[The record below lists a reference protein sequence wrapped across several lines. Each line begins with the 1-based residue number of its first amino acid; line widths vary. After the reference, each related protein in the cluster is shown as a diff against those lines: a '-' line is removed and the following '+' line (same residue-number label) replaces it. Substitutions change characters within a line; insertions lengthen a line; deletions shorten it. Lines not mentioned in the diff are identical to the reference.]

1 MKPKTLLFFAIALIV
16 IASMC
21 AQPSEK
27 PPEKTPTP
35 LTTGTPLPTSTP
47 ASAPTQTPPDQN
59 SDSEYGLP
67 ENGGPVCEN
76 CHINAKRQY
85 VPQADKIPGHVDGRD
100 YCQYCHAEG
109 NDVVREIAD
118 LHHSKYSDC
127 QRCHK
132 DYDLEKM
139 DCGSCHGYPDPF
151 SPSGGNLLTIHLKR
165 GVGCQDCHG
174 YDFLRIHQ
182 EKVIFPDRFRVP
194 VG

>member
-1 MKPKTLLFFAIALIV
+1 MISLIAV
-16 IASMC
+16 ASMC

-35 LTTGTPLPTSTP
+35 LPTPVTTPTPTPTPTATP
-47 ASAPTQTPPDQN
+47 AQEQGSA
-59 SDSEYGLP
+59 SEVTS
-67 ENGGPVCEN
+67 EAGPVCEN
-76 CHINAKRQY
+76 CHLNSKRQY
-85 VPQADKIPGHVDGRD
+85 VPQADKIPGHIDGVK
-100 YCQYCHAEG
+100 YCQYCHAQG
-109 NDVVREIAD
+109 NDVVNEIAD

-151 SPSGGNLLTIHLKR
+151 SPSGGNLLKIHMDR

-182 EKVIFPDRFRVP
+182 DKVIFPDRFRVP